1 MYAQSAQTGAS
12 GAHERKTGSA
22 ERRTGKSPMTA
33 FGPARWA
40 WADIDLDAI
49 THNVGMLRQTVAPAG
64 VWAVVKADGYGH
76 GALEVGTAALL
87 AGADGLCV
95 ALASEGVAL
104 RRFGIGAPILVLSEQ
119 PPDNAEAMV
128 EHHLIPTV
136 STAAGIDTLATAAA
150 THATDPVDVHLKID
164 TGMHRVGAWPH
175 DAAGLCRLI
184 AERPVL
190 HLDGIF
196 THLAVADELSHEATE
211 RQLARFEE
219 ALSEL
224 PPVRSA
230 HAANSAGALA
240 HPSARHSFVR
250 AGIAVYGIS
259 PGADLDDVARR
270 LRPALSLK
278 ARVAYIKRLQAGDR
292 LSYGLRHELPR
303 DSNVATIPIGYADG
317 VRRTL
322 SGLGMPVLIGG
333 RRREIIGTVTMD
345 QLMVDCGDDDVA
357 IGDEVVLIGR
367 QGADEIRAEDWASA
381 LGTIGYEIVCGIGP
395 RVPRRYHRSGL
406 DHV

>member
-1 MYAQSAQTGAS
+1 
-12 GAHERKTGSA
+12 
-22 ERRTGKSPMTA
+22 MTA

-49 THNVGMLRQTVAPAG
+49 THNVGMLSQTVAPAG

-104 RRFGIGAPILVLSEQ
+104 RRFGISAPILVLSEQ

-128 EHHLIPTV
+128 EHHLVPTV
-136 STAAGIDTLATAAA
+136 STAAGIEALATAAA
-150 THATDPVDVHLKID
+150 ARATDPVDVHLKID

-175 DAAGLCRLI
+175 DAVGLCRLI
-184 AERPVL
+184 AERPAL
-190 HLDGIF
+190 HLTGIF
-196 THLAVADELSHEATE
+196 THLALADEPSHEATE

-219 ALSEL
+219 SLADL
-224 PPVRSA
+224 PPVRFA

-240 HPSARHSFVR
+240 HPRARHSFVR

-259 PGADLDDVARR
+259 PGAELDDVARR

-278 ARVAYIKRLQAGDR
+278 ARVAYVKRLHAGDR
-292 LSYGLRHELPR
+292 LSYGLRHELPH
-303 DSNVATIPIGYADG
+303 DANVATIPIGYADG
-317 VRRTL
+317 VRRNL
-322 SGLGMPVLIGG
+322 SGLGVPVLIGG
-333 RRREIIGTVTMD
+333 KRREIIGTVTMD
-345 QLMVDCGDDDVA
+345 QLMVDCGDADVA

-367 QGADEIRAEDWASA
+367 QGDDEIRAEDWASA